1 MMKKAFDQYLASPV
15 VIAFHAKQ
23 NAMREIYGLPAN
35 AQLAMPDCNAF
46 SAPDSSFVPRTK

>member
-1 MMKKAFDQYLASPV
+1 MMKKAFDQYLANPA

-46 SAPDSSFVPRTK
+46 SAPDSSFVPK